1 MSEDVKTE
9 LLTISAKKIPKHFFE
24 TEWEIPRKLDVNAIH
39 LGDYTPSF
47 SHQNEM
53 IVNPVT
59 NWDIPI
65 RYGFELY
72 DLESALRWFLSE
84 LQAVEYYG
92 VSKPKLKIK
101 FELNLGEIWIVLID
115 ETSGR
120 ELASYVRSA
129 EAVTTRLSSMCLS
142 GLAEYDELYDLS
154 VLVHGEIRVK
164 GSYVMAKYESKD
176 FSNLKTIKSSIV
188 EEKVRRPSLM
198 SDLTYRQLI
207 TGEKAVVS
215 NLLTIFMN
223 GQTKERMGELSDAE
237 LAFLLQSRGKKMLP
251 ASINGLR
258 YIGEGQPR
266 LVLDGYV
273 VPFDGETATK
283 EANLAEVIFG
293 KPRDLT
299 KTITYEEI
307 FETLSGANSLANDN
321 VARLEAKERTNL
333 DENKLKERVENY
345 EFAQFASVRW
355 IELNKAEQRKCID
368 DYKQRMRQLNY
379 RLGAMFGLGEHKALV
394 SVNAGIAV
402 NHRLL

>member
-1 MSEDVKTE
+1 MSEDVKTK
-9 LLTISAKKIPKHFFE
+9 LFTIGARKIPKHFFE
-24 TEWEIPRKLDVNAIH
+24 IEWEIPRKLDVNAIH

-47 SHQNEM
+47 SHQNET
-53 IVNPVT
+53 IVNPVA
-59 NWDIPI
+59 NWNIPI

-72 DLESALRWFLSE
+72 ELESALRWFLFE

-176 FSNLKTIKSSIV
+176 FSSLKTIKSSIV

-266 LVLDGYV
+266 LALDGYIV
-273 VPFDGETATK
+273 SFDGDVATK
-283 EANLAEVIFG
+283 EANLAEIIFG

-307 FETLSGANSLANDN
+307 FETLAGANSVVNN
-321 VARLEAKERTNL
+321 KVAQLESKERTKL
-333 DENKLKERVENY
+333 DKSELKEHTEDY
-345 EFAQFASVRW
+345 ERARLASVQW
-355 IELNKAEQRKCID
+355 VDLDKTEQRKCIE

-379 RLGAMFGLGEHKALV
+379 RLGAMFGLGEIKALV
-394 SVNAGIAV
+394 GVDAGIAV
-402 NHRLL
+402 DYRLL